1 MARLIE
7 AEHQSNPATPMPD
20 SPYTEPEKNAM
31 NHIAKM
37 CSSCHKAAASY
48 LALMR
53 AVKLRL
59 ELEGYTPPTKPKT
72 K

>member
-1 MARLIE
+1 
-7 AEHQSNPATPMPD
+7 MPD